1 MTTKFEVEMCA
12 FLNGTDIREVEI
24 LNSDMLGL
32 DQAGML
38 DLIFL
43 NGQNEVQPLKMPS
56 VSMGDI
62 IRFNGKR
69 FLVDFFGFKEV

>member
-1 MTTKFEVEMCA
+1 MTTKFEVEMVA

-24 LNSDMLGL
+24 LDSDMLGL
-32 DQAGML
+32 DQEGML

-69 FLVDFFGFKEV
+69 FLVDFFGFQEI